1 MSCLG
6 ALGYLKQNG
15 QVTLTRQGVMKKMG
29 FIIKTL
35 DRATILSIGMISVL
49 ISLLS
54 LSIPVAAQTLINL
67 IAFGGLLQPVITLS
81 VVVFVIMM
89 ALGALHLWQ
98 IVIVEVIQQKLMVKI
113 SLDLTYQFS
122 HLSLENFST
131 HHGPE
136 LVNRFFE
143 IVTVKKS
150 IASLLLY
157 GVNLSLQLI
166 FGLLLL
172 LLYHP
177 LFMVFDGFIILALL
191 LAIFIPYGKGLET
204 AEEECFQKHQIG
216 AWLEE
221 ILINRCL
228 FRFNLYHRYVTEQA
242 DKRLVSFLK
251 ARNRHFKQLLKH
263 QIGFYSLSALA
274 SSLLLGMGGYLVI
287 NNQLSLGQLVAAEI
301 VLGALI
307 YAFKRFGVLLENYYD
322 LRASLSKLETVLNL
336 PIDDFQEDLV
346 ALFVPITTIQFK
358 ISGQEDA
365 VASHESPL
373 LIYSKLTEQ
382 CQNFTDEILG
392 FKQNI
397 TFELFVNNTF
407 CADKNRML
415 LRRFTLLIRRPE
427 WFAGTIYD
435 NLLLNQPQISHEII
449 IEQLKNANLLDKIM
463 REPKGLKTVIYEW
476 KTLFTE
482 LELIRFMVVRALI
495 IKPQLLIIDRAFD
508 LLDENIDEL
517 ISQLKTLENT
527 ILLVVSQH
535 SDIKNI
541 TNRLVLP
548 S

>member
-1 MSCLG
+1 
-6 ALGYLKQNG
+6 
-15 QVTLTRQGVMKKMG
+15 MKKEMG
-29 FIIKTL
+29 FIITTL
-35 DRATILSIGMISVL
+35 DRATILSIVMISVL

-81 VVVFVIMM
+81 IVVFVIMM

-113 SLDLTYQFS
+113 SLALTYQFS
-122 HLSLENFST
+122 HLSLDNFST

-143 IVTVKKS
+143 IITVKKS

-157 GVNLSLQLI
+157 GVNLCLQLF

-172 LLYHP
+172 LFYHP
-177 LFMVFDGFIILALL
+177 LFMVFDGFIILGLL
-191 LAIFIPYGKGLET
+191 LIIFIPYRKGLET

-221 ILINRCL
+221 ILINRIL
-228 FRFNLYHRYVTEQA
+228 FRFNLYHRYATQQA

-274 SSLLLGMGGYLVI
+274 SSILLGMGGYLVI

-322 LRASLSKLETVLNL
+322 LKASQSKLEKVLNL
-336 PIDDFQEDLV
+336 PMDEFHEDLKT
-346 ALFVPITTIQFK
+346 LFLPITTIQFK
-358 ISGQEDA
+358 IPGQAE
-365 VASHESPL
+365 VEASCKSPL
-373 LIYSKLTEQ
+373 LIYSHLTEQ
-382 CQNFTDEILG
+382 CQSFTDELFG
-392 FKQNI
+392 FKKNR
-397 TFELFVNNTF
+397 ELGLFINNTL
-407 CADKNRML
+407 CADERRIL
-415 LRRFTLLIRRPE
+415 LRRCALLIRRPE

-435 NLLLNQPQISHEII
+435 NLLLNQHQISHEVI
-449 IEQLKNANLLDKIM
+449 IEQLKKANLLDKIM
-463 REPKGLKTVIYEW
+463 RLPKGLKTVIYEW
-476 KTLFTE
+476 KTVFTE
-482 LELIRFMVVRALI
+482 LELIQFMVVRALLV
-495 IKPQLLIIDRAFD
+495 KPQLLIIDRAFD
-508 LLDENIDEL
+508 LLGKNIDEL
-517 ISQLKTLENT
+517 ISELLTLENT

-535 SDIKNI
+535 SELKNI